1 MAVNYDD
8 KRFTEVKNQEAT
20 AVRETEGKYD
30 NMIDQSDSFYQQQID
45 ASKEWADKQSEIQ
58 QAQTDFAIEKT
69 EQAKEKA
76 EKDYTREQK
85 GAYADYQKATGQY
98 GVNAEQLATQ
108 GLNQAGYSESART
121 NMFNTYQNRYMSARE
136 SYNQAILNYDNAIK
150 EAQLANNAQLAQ
162 IAYEALQKQ
171 LELSLQ
177 GFQYKNQLVL
187 QKLEAVNAEKDR
199 YYQRY
204 QDVLQQINTENA
216 LAEQIRQYNE
226 SLAEQKRQHNES
238 MALQQQKLAE
248 EQRQYNESL
257 AFQKSQAAQEQANWQ
272 KEYELARSSR
282 VSTSSSGS
290 SKSSSSGSTKTST
303 SKSSSGST
311 KTSTSKSS
319 SSSSSSSKSSS
330 SKTQQAPATRTA
342 DGKTYYQDATAAI
355 KAAGYSAYSAEGAL
369 KKGIIESR
377 VINGT
382 IYFTPAKKS
391 SSSSSSVNTRSVQS
405 TSKAQAIYQY
415 GRYLDL

>member
-30 NMIDQSDSFYQQQID
+30 NMINQSDSFYQQQID
-45 ASKEWADKQSEIQ
+45 ASKDWANKQSEIQ

-69 EQAKEKA
+69 EQAKDKA
-76 EKDYTREQK
+76 ERDYTKEQK

-98 GVNAEQLATQ
+98 GVNAEQLAAQ
-108 GLNQAGYSESART
+108 GLNQAGYSESVRT
-121 NMFNTYQNRYMSARE
+121 NMFNTYQNRYMAARE
-136 SYNQAILNYDNAIK
+136 SYTQAILNYDNAIK

-187 QKLEAVNAEKDR
+187 QKLEAVNQQKDR

-216 LAEQIRQYNE
+216 MAEQIRQFNE
-226 SLAEQKRQHNES
+226 KMAFERQ
-238 MALQQQKLAE
+238 
-248 EQRQYNESL
+248 
-257 AFQKSQAAQEQANWQ
+257 QAAQAQANWE
-272 KEYELARSSR
+272 KEYALTKSAALTSGSSG
-282 VSTSSSGS
+282 SSGGSSETSGGS
-290 SKSSSSGSTKTST
+290 SKSSST
-303 SKSSSGST
+303 KSSSDSA
-311 KTSTSKSS
+311 KLKDSS
-319 SSSSSSSKSSS
+319 SSNKSGET
-330 SKTQQAPATRTA
+330 KTQQAPATRTA
-342 DGKTYYQDATAAI
+342 DGKTWYQEATAAI
-355 KAAGYSAYSAEGAL
+355 TAAGYSAYSAEGAL
-369 KKGIIESR
+369 KKDIIESR

-382 IYFTPAKKS
+382 IYYAPTKTS
-391 SSSSSSVNTRSVQS
+391 SSSSKSSVNRPVQS
-405 TSKAQAIYQY
+405 TSKAQAIMQY

>member
-30 NMIDQSDSFYQQQID
+30 NMINQSDTFYQQQID
-45 ASKEWADKQSEIQ
+45 ASKDWANKQSELQ

-69 EQAKEKA
+69 EQQKEQAK
-76 EKDYTREQK
+76 KDYTKEQK

-98 GVNAEQLATQ
+98 GVNAEQLAAQ
-108 GLNQAGYSESART
+108 GLNQAGYSESVRT
-121 NMFNTYQNRYMSARE
+121 NMYNTYQNRYMAARE
-136 SYNQAILNYDNAIK
+136 SYTQAILNYDNAIK

-187 QKLEAVNAEKDR
+187 QKLEAVNQQKDR

-226 SLAEQKRQHNES
+226 SLALEKQKF
-238 MALQQQKLAE
+238 AE
-248 EQRQYNESL
+248 EQRQYNETL
-257 AFQKSQAAQEQANWQ
+257 AFQKSQAAQEQARWE
-272 KEYELARSSR
+272 KEYQLA
-282 VSTSSSGS
+282 
-290 SKSSSSGSTKTST
+290 K
-303 SKSSSGST
+303 
-311 KTSTSKSS
+311 
-319 SSSSSSSKSSS
+319 S
-330 SKTQQAPATRTA
+330 SKTGSGSNGGGGGSTPTNTKKDDEKKDTGGSTPTNTKQEETKKEETKKETNNTKNSILDPNTN
-342 DGKTYYQDATAAI
+342 KTYRIALTLQNSGGLSDKQKKQNVANFLNQQYKQEYISQSELKTI
-355 KAAGYSAYSAEGAL
+355 TKKLGY
-369 KKGIIESR
+369 
-377 VINGT
+377 
-382 IYFTPAKKS
+382 
-391 SSSSSSVNTRSVQS
+391 
-405 TSKAQAIYQY
+405 
-415 GRYLDL
+415 